1 MCTAIAEVMQQD
13 KLIKKMLCPKWG
25 TTRWCAVETVLG
37 TTALCFHALFFLILR
52 HFFITYLMSNLYQLI
67 QSEKQDHDQMK
78 MALLPGISV
87 SIRLEPDDLHPV

>member
-1 MCTAIAEVMQQD
+1 MSQMGD
-13 KLIKKMLCPKWG
+13 D
-25 TTRWCAVETVLG
+25 TVVCGRNSFGNHCSLFS
-37 TTALCFHALFFLILR
+37 CFIIRPFFV
-52 HFFITYLMSNLYQLI
+52 TYLMSNLYQLI

>member
-1 MCTAIAEVMQQD
+1 
-13 KLIKKMLCPKWG
+13 MLCPKWG

-37 TTALCFHALFFLILR
+37 TTALCFHALLSDLFFV
-52 HFFITYLMSNLYQLI
+52 TYLMSNLYQLI